1 MGASLLIF
9 ANKTDIVD
17 SMSNEEI
24 RKLLALD
31 AIKTHKW
38 TIVDCSAIT
47 GRNLQEGIKW
57 VVEDAKA
64 KLFLY

>member
-24 RKLLALD
+24 RKVRVDELL
-31 AIKTHKW
+31 
-38 TIVDCSAIT
+38 
-47 GRNLQEGIKW
+47 R
-57 VVEDAKA
+57 
-64 KLFLY
+64 

>member
-24 RKLLALD
+24 R
-31 AIKTHKW
+31 TVRVHW
-38 TIVDCSAIT
+38 
-47 GRNLQEGIKW
+47 G
-57 VVEDAKA
+57 
-64 KLFLY
+64 

>member
-24 RKLLALD
+24 RKVSEDPLD
-31 AIKTHKW
+31 A
-38 TIVDCSAIT
+38 
-47 GRNLQEGIKW
+47 GRWLYRQHCGKRLTR
-57 VVEDAKA
+57 VAAAGAGRDQDA
-64 KLFLY
+64 